1 MSSSYCETMRWLLTA
16 FLPGVLLA
24 ATVSAAPATGRVVK
38 VLPHFLDCQGRH
50 TLSPS
55 LYDRDA
61 YQAHLRQHPEERSGL
76 RFDIHWKA
84 KAAAHPRLRVELRGV
99 PKEKS
104 AEKRVLD
111 QPVRAKRWFGTWSA
125 FTLSAVDCKELGEVT
140 AWRVTLWD
148 GEQLLDEER
157 SFLW

>member
-1 MSSSYCETMRWLLTA
+1 MPNRYCRAMRWLLTP
-16 FLPGVLLA
+16 FLPVFLLA
-24 ATVSAAPATGRVVK
+24 ATVSAAPATGRVIK
-38 VLPHFLDCQGRH
+38 VLPHYLDLKGRH

-61 YQAHLRQHPEERSGL
+61 YQAQLRQHPEQRSGM

-84 KAAAHPRLRVELRGV
+84 KGATQPKLRVELRGV

-104 AEKRVLD
+104 VGQRVLE
-111 QPVRAKRWFGTWSA
+111 QTVKPKGWFGTWSA
-125 FTLSAVDCKELGEVT
+125 LTLTGAEYKEVGEVT

-148 GEQLLDEER
+148 GEQMLGEQK